1 MRLTRRVG
9 ILIAVLWIL
18 SWGASAWA
26 ETVDKIVANVNGE
39 IILYSELK
47 DRMRQMEKLSPDLKG
62 LDSARQSQIELE
74 VLKSMVYERL
84 ADQEMKKLKI
94 TVTAKEVDAAI
105 EGIKRDNRV
114 TDAQFEQALKQQG
127 QTLEQYRETM
137 KKQME
142 RGRLLERTVK
152 SKIIVTDAQL
162 DAFLKSGQGSTK
174 EKRRIAVIYLPTP
187 SDPSDK
193 GASPEKLAAEI
204 HARLKAGED
213 FGKLA
218 RQYSKGPAAGE
229 GGDIGYV
236 DVSELAR
243 PMEAATRNLRPDEIS
258 EVVKAPTGFYII
270 KLLDVQR
277 ERVDAS
283 DPTVREKARKY
294 LINQEMERKYAEW
307 IMEIEK
313 RSFIQISL

>member
-1 MRLTRRVG
+1 MRLARRASA
-9 ILIAVLWIL
+9 LFAVFWIL
-18 SWGASAWA
+18 SWTASGLA

-47 DRMRQMEKLSPDLKG
+47 VRMNQMERLSPDLKG
-62 LDSARQSQIELE
+62 ADAAQQAQIERE

-94 TVTAKEVDAAI
+94 SVAPKEVDAAI

-114 TDAQFEQALKQQG
+114 TDAQFEQALRQQG

-137 KKQME
+137 RKQME

-152 SKIIVTDAQL
+152 SKIIVTDAQV

-174 EKRRIAVIYLPTP
+174 EKRRIAVIFLPATADQP
-187 SDPSDK
+187 DK
-193 GASPEKLAAEI
+193 GASTQKLAADI
-204 HARLKAGED
+204 HARIKAGED

-218 RQYSKGPAAGE
+218 RQHSKGPAADQ

-236 DVSELAR
+236 DASELAK
-243 PMEAATRNLRPDEIS
+243 PMEMATRNLRPDEVS
-258 EVVKAPTGFYII
+258 EVVKAPTGLYIF
-270 KLLDVQR
+270 KLVDVQR
-277 ERVDAS
+277 ERLDAS
-283 DPTVREKARKY
+283 DPTVRDKARKF
-294 LINQEMERKYAEW
+294 LMNQEMERKYADW
-307 IMEIEK
+307 ILEIEK
-313 RSFIQISL
+313 RSFIQITL